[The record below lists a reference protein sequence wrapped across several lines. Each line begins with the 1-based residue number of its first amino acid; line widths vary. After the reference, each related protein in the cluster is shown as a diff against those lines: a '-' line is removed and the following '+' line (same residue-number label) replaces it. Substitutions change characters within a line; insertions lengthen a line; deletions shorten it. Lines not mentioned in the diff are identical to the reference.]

1 VTDKFDE
8 WDKKMAEV
16 DRAIAKL
23 PAKAPPQSAKPAP
36 AKPTSAKPDASAPAP
51 APARVRAPAALV
63 RPLGVWVR
71 VGLTAVLA
79 LALTQWP
86 FAQACGL
93 GLAAYLAAVG
103 VVLVSGGWG
112 AVSAWRLRLPKTHA
126 LALLTLLGG
135 LTLVAFEVLPRI
147 GYAGTTL
154 TWTCG

>member
-1 VTDKFDE
+1 VTDEFE
-8 WDKKMAEV
+8 RWDKKMAEV
-16 DRAIAKL
+16 DRAISRL
-23 PAKAPPQSAKPAP
+23 PAKAPPESPKPVP
-36 AKPTSAKPDASAPAP
+36 EKPDASAP

-103 VVLVSGGWG
+103 VVLVSGVWG
-112 AVSAWRLRLPKTHA
+112 AVSSWRLRLPKTHA

-135 LTLVAFEVLPRI
+135 MTLVALEVLPRI

>member
-1 VTDKFDE
+1 MNDKFKQ
-8 WDKKMAEV
+8 WDKKLAEV
-16 DRAIAKL
+16 DRAIARL
-23 PAKAPPQSAKPAP
+23 PTKAPPESSKPASTKP
-36 AKPTSAKPDASAPAP
+36 AASAPAQ
-51 APARVRAPAALV
+51 APVRAPAAPLPGPV

-103 VVLVSGGWG
+103 VVLVSGVWG
-112 AVSAWRLRLPKTHA
+112 TVSAWRLRLPKTHA

-135 LTLVAFEVLPRI
+135 LTLGALEVLPRI
-147 GYAGTTL
+147 GYASTTL

>member
-1 VTDKFDE
+1 MTDKFEE

-16 DRAIAKL
+16 DRAISRL
-23 PAKAPPQSAKPAP
+23 PAKTRPESPKPVP
-36 AKPTSAKPDASAPAP
+36 EKPDASAP

-103 VVLVSGGWG
+103 VVLVSGVWG
-112 AVSAWRLRLPKTHA
+112 AVSSWRLRLPKTHA

-135 LTLVAFEVLPRI
+135 LTLVALEVLPRI
-147 GYAGTTL
+147 GYAGATL

>member
-1 VTDKFDE
+1 MNDKMKE
-8 WDKKMAEV
+8 WDKKLAEV

-23 PAKAPPQSAKPAP
+23 PAKAPSEPPQPAP
-36 AKPTSAKPDASAPAP
+36 AKPGALPPAQAPAQ
-51 APARVRAPAALV
+51 APAGVSPRSRPRS

-86 FAQACGL
+86 FAYACGL
-93 GLAAYLAAVG
+93 GLAAYLGAVG
-103 VVLVSGGWG
+103 VVVVSGGWA
-112 AVSAWRLRLPKTHA
+112 AVSTWRLRLPKAHG
-126 LALLTLLGG
+126 LALLTILGG
-135 LTLVAFEVLPRI
+135 LTLLALELLPRI

>member
-1 VTDKFDE
+1 VTDKFEE

-16 DRAIAKL
+16 DRAISRL
-23 PAKAPPQSAKPAP
+23 PAKTRPESPKPVP
-36 AKPTSAKPDASAPAP
+36 EKPDASAPAS
-51 APARVRAPAALV
+51 LV

-103 VVLVSGGWG
+103 VVLVSGVWG
-112 AVSAWRLRLPKTHA
+112 AVSSWRLRLPKTHA

-135 LTLVAFEVLPRI
+135 LTLVALEVLPRI
-147 GYAGTTL
+147 GYAGATL

>member
-1 VTDKFDE
+1 MNDKFKQ
-8 WDKKMAEV
+8 WDKKLAEV
-16 DRAIAKL
+16 DRAIARL
-23 PAKAPPQSAKPAP
+23 PTKAPPESSKPASTKP
-36 AKPTSAKPDASAPAP
+36 AASAPAQ
-51 APARVRAPAALV
+51 ASVRAPAVRGPAPV

-79 LALTQWP
+79 VALTQWP

-103 VVLVSGGWG
+103 VVLVSGVWG
-112 AVSAWRLRLPKTHA
+112 TVSAWRLRLPKTHA

-135 LTLVAFEVLPRI
+135 LTLVALEVLPRI
-147 GYAGTTL
+147 GYASTTL

>member
-1 VTDKFDE
+1 MTDKFEE

-16 DRAIAKL
+16 DRAISRL
-23 PAKAPPQSAKPAP
+23 PAKTRPESPKPVP
-36 AKPTSAKPDASAPAP
+36 EKPDASAPAS
-51 APARVRAPAALV
+51 LV

-103 VVLVSGGWG
+103 VVLVSGVWG
-112 AVSAWRLRLPKTHA
+112 AVSSWRLRLPKTHA

-135 LTLVAFEVLPRI
+135 LTLVALEVLPRI
-147 GYAGTTL
+147 GYAGATL